1 MATAS
6 FNFNLLDP
14 DDRKEHFRMTKS
26 MDMAS
31 ALWQIT
37 HNTRKSIQYS
47 IENKEMDKF
56 EAVDYVFERIYEIL
70 QERNI
75 DLSELID

>member
-6 FNFNLLDP
+6 FNFYLSDP
-14 DDRKEHFRMTKS
+14 YDRKEHFRMTKS

-47 IENKEMDKF
+47 IENKEMDKY
-56 EAVDYVFERIYEIL
+56 EAVDYVFETIYEIL

>member
-1 MATAS
+1 
-6 FNFNLLDP
+6 
-14 DDRKEHFRMTKS
+14 
-26 MDMAS
+26 
-31 ALWQIT
+31 
-37 HNTRKSIQYS
+37 
-47 IENKEMDKF
+47 MDKF

>member
-6 FNFNLLDP
+6 FNFDLSDP
-14 DDRKEHFRMTKS
+14 YDRKEHFRMTKS

-47 IENKEMDKF
+47 IENKEMDKY
-56 EAVDYVFERIYEIL
+56 EAVDYVFETIYEIM